1 MRVLIIEDDKVIRQQ
16 LWRSLLREDFS
27 VQTAEDGVTGIDLAR
42 HNEFDVIILDVM
54 MPRMDGFEVCKQ
66 LRAERQNVPILFL
79 TAKDTIDDRV
89 TGLMLGG
96 DDYLV
101 KPFDYS
107 ELRARLHALTRRNMV
122 NQGQVITINDLQI
135 DTESQTVR
143 RGGEEIRLTPR
154 EYSLL
159 EALARNEGRVLTRE
173 AILER
178 IWDNE
183 ESLPNTV
190 NFHVTSLRKK
200 IDQDRDIKLI
210 KTIHGFG
217 YSLRREG

>member
-42 HNEFDVIILDVM
+42 NNEFDVIILDVM
-54 MPRMDGFEVCKQ
+54 MPRMDGFEVCRQ
-66 LRAERQNVPILFL
+66 LRAERHNVPILFL
-79 TAKDTIDDRV
+79 TAKDTVDDRV
-89 TGLMLGG
+89 AGLMLGG

-107 ELRARLHALTRRNMV
+107 ELRARLHALTRRNKV
-122 NQGQVITINDLQI
+122 NQGQIIIIDDLQI
-135 DTESQTVR
+135 DTDAQTVR
-143 RGGEEIRLTPR
+143 RGGQEIRLTPR
-154 EYSLL
+154 EFSLL

-200 IDQDRDIKLI
+200 IDQDQEVKLI